1 LAYALAV
8 SLTERKKKKQ
18 RTGEEGE
25 EDDMA
30 AVMVHAFVP

>member
-18 RTGEEGE
+18 RTGEE
-25 EDDMA
+25 DDMA